1 MQLYVLKQKGN
12 NINGIKIY
20 RLVKGLIFL
29 ILLLF
34 VRNIFGQKKVEKSI
48 TSKANRIVIEFN
60 VIDEIKLTSSEE
72 DLKIDL
78 IADSRDNTSPNV
90 ILEEINGIV
99 FIKSQEIFIDNNEL
113 EVDKLC
119 SVQPN
124 YTSYQ
129 INIPKGKIIDV
140 SYTHGNFYTN
150 NFKGDLNL
158 KVEEGIV
165 KINHFEGS
173 VYVHINVGNVYI
185 EGIND
190 SKIDVRSN
198 LGTITSNLQL
208 KDTVQ
213 NKSHI
218 IDVFGSN
225 FNDLNI
231 NAILANIHLKS
242 LKN

>member
-1 MQLYVLKQKGN
+1 LKQKGN
-12 NINGIKIY
+12 NINGIKTY

-60 VIDEIKLTSSEE
+60 VIDEIKLTSSE
-72 DLKIDL
+72 DDFKIDL

-90 ILEEINGIV
+90 IMEEINGVV
-99 FIKSQEIFIDNNEL
+99 FIKSQEIFLDNNEL

-129 INIPKGKIIDV
+129 ISIPKGKIIDV

-150 NFKGDLNL
+150 NFKGELNL

-173 VYVHINVGNVYI
+173 VYVHINVGNIYV

-190 SKIDVRSN
+190 SKINVRSN
-198 LGTITSNLQL
+198 LGTITSNVQL

-218 IDVFGSN
+218 IGVFGSN
-225 FNDLNI
+225 FNNLNI